1 MEDESDD
8 EDDDALWDSNRC
20 EECWNTD
27 HRHGTVASG
36 RRTVAAADGVV
47 AVVAPLV
54 FDPENCPRM
63 FVTGMAVMVKDFDR
77 DDGEVAKDWSVAHV
91 VRLLLGRL
99 VRRSP
104 RTDHED
110 EEDESGRVVA
120 AETKVLRHW

>member
-8 EDDDALWDSNRC
+8 EDDDALRDSNRC

-54 FDPENCPRM
+54 VDPENCPRM

-91 VRLLLGRL
+91 VLLLGRF